1 MRIFIFALLQFFVFM
16 PIASFAAGNVKPPE
30 TEKTQK
36 TNITVA
42 EKTAVQRAYG
52 KLPLYFTE
60 NKGQVDKAVR
70 FYERG
75 AGHAAFFTY
84 EGLTLTLTKSI
95 DESEKEPFPIGK
107 AIKENKDKKFT
118 TEAVRLSFIGANKNA
133 KVTSESPL
141 PGHVNY
147 FIGNDKTKWQS
158 NVPTYKTV
166 IYENI
171 YNNIDIKFY
180 GNNKNIEHDIIVSP
194 GGNLKD
200 VRFAYKGIKGL
211 EITKKGDLR
220 ARLADGEI
228 RIKKP
233 IVYQVIKGKR
243 KTIEGNYRILKGEDG
258 SFTYGYDVASY
269 DHTKELVID
278 PVLTY
283 STYLGGSL
291 DDAASDIT
299 VDAAGNIYLTGNTWS
314 IDFPT
319 TTGYRTLAGTNDVF
333 LTKIDAT
340 GSTMVYSSYLGG
352 TSYDNSGAI
361 TVDDAGNVYITGS
374 SMSSDFPLVSPI
386 QGINGIVENV
396 FVTKIDASGASIIYS
411 TLLGGNYT
419 DFGRDIAIDASGA
432 AYLTG
437 ETNSTDFPL
446 MNPIAGG
453 LPPGGAYPP
462 DAFVT
467 KINPSGSALVYS
479 TYLGGSSFDAGNGI
493 ALDRTG
499 AAYIIGT
506 TSSSDYPT
514 VAAMQ
519 LSAGGWDSFITKI
532 NPAGSALVY
541 STYLGGTSIEDGKDI
556 AVDASGAAYITGTT
570 SSSDFP
576 LVSPIQGYTGT
587 GYDDV
592 FISKINPAG
601 TALVYS
607 TCLGGSSVEDI
618 FAIAIDA
625 SGNAYVTGSTWSTD
639 FTVVNPLQGVYGG
652 GYQDAFVTM
661 VSADGQSF
669 GYSTYLGGS
678 DQESGLGIA
687 VDTQGNTYVAGWT
700 ASLDFPLK
708 SPIQAT
714 KSGKIRTNDAF
725 ISKIDGTP
733 PPPVIMYIA
742 PDTHNVTKGS
752 TIGYNVTA
760 TNTTTTRQC
769 FNYWENINLPG
780 GAPYPATGELYGPIR
795 LCLNAGAS
803 QTRHQTHG
811 VPLSSPLGTYALNA
825 FVGAY
830 AFPVLPAIVD
840 EAHFTFDVTAFN
852 PLTQT
857 PQTSWSLIE

>member
-374 SMSSDFPLVSPI
+374 SMSSDFP
-386 QGINGIVENV
+386 
-396 FVTKIDASGASIIYS
+396 
-411 TLLGGNYT
+411 
-419 DFGRDIAIDASGA
+419 
-432 AYLTG
+432 
-437 ETNSTDFPL
+437 
-446 MNPIAGG
+446 
-453 LPPGGAYPP
+453 
-462 DAFVT
+462 
-467 KINPSGSALVYS
+467 LVYS